1 MTPRSPKSDSPR
13 KIPIE
18 IDLWLASAILVG
30 FLILC
35 AMQVLSRFLLKL
47 PFNWTEELVAALV
60 IWMTFLG
67 AIAVERR
74 DSQIRVELIETT
86 LPRRLVKVI
95 YAVFD
100 MAIVAALIAIVIGGW
115 HTLFETAYQKTP
127 ALGLPLNLVTAIVPI
142 SALIMIF
149 VVARNMIR
157 RIRR

>member
-1 MTPRSPKSDSPR
+1 
-13 KIPIE
+13 
-18 IDLWLASAILVG
+18 
-30 FLILC
+30 
-35 AMQVLSRFLLKL
+35 
-47 PFNWTEELVAALV
+47 V

-86 LPRRLVKVI
+86 LPRRLAKAI
-95 YAVFD
+95 YAIFD
-100 MAIVAALIAIVIGGW
+100 MAIIAGLVAIVIGGW